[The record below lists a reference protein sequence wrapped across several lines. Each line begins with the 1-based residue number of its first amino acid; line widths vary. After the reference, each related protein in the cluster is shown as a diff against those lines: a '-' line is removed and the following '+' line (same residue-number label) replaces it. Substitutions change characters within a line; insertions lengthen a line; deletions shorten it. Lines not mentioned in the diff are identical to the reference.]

1 MAGRRP
7 TYPDRVTTSTAHSHP
22 LAGAA
27 YVQLTTFRR
36 SGEPVRTP
44 VWVAP
49 AVDDGD
55 HLVVITVDDTGKTK
69 RLAHT
74 PRVELRRC
82 DVRGRVAPDA
92 PTYTG
97 EGRVVRGE
105 DEVAAVRSAVVAKYG
120 WPARFS
126 LLVDPLARLLH
137 ISRAPRAG
145 ILLTVDTAP
154 VSPGHAAG

>member
-1 MAGRRP
+1 VAGRRP
-7 TYPDRVTTSTAHSHP
+7 TYPDRVTTSTAQSHP

-69 RLAHT
+69 RLAARRSNHQLG
-74 PRVELRRC
+74 RQHDVLHGVVGSSRRC
-82 DVRGRVAPDA
+82 G
-92 PTYTG
+92 
-97 EGRVVRGE
+97 
-105 DEVAAVRSAVVAKYG
+105 
-120 WPARFS
+120 
-126 LLVDPLARLLH
+126 L
-137 ISRAPRAG
+137 
-145 ILLTVDTAP
+145 
-154 VSPGHAAG
+154 